1 MNEQASLHPSIVAM
15 ASLAAG
21 VAANHPTMGR
31 CQYAR
36 LQSLGVP
43 EHQIETVIELA
54 RHIRAEAAE
63 KHDETFAAEV
73 DELAEPAVAAGGGCC
88 APSSASSG
96 SCC

>member
-1 MNEQASLHPSIVAM
+1 MSEQASLHPSIVAM

-21 VAANHPTMGR
+21 IAANHPSMGR

-43 EHQIETVIELA
+43 EHQIETVIDLA
-54 RHIRAEAAE
+54 RHIRDEAAE
-63 KHDETFAAEV
+63 KHDEMFAAEV
-73 DELAEPAVAAGGGCC
+73 GDHAKPDAASGGGCC
-88 APSSASSG
+88 APSPASGG